1 MSNLVGCQH
10 RRLDMEKE
18 FIQRMKERMIEER
31 KEIIGTLS
39 VNTDASRKILEENAA
54 RDSVDEA
61 SDAIDLKMLQS
72 MNEKDVNR
80 LNLINAAL
88 TRIELGK
95 YGLCM
100 KCGKPIPEPRLEYI
114 PYAVLC
120 VECKSADER
129 RNR

>member
-1 MSNLVGCQH
+1 
-10 RRLDMEKE
+10 MEKE
-18 FIQRMKERMIEER
+18 FVQQMKEKLLEEK
-31 KEIIGTLS
+31 KEILGSLAET
-39 VNTDASRKILEENAA
+39 NEDFRKILKENSV
-54 RDSVDEA
+54 RDSIDEA
-61 SDAIDLKMLQS
+61 ADAVDLKMLQS
-72 MNEKDVNR
+72 IGEKDVNR

-100 KCGKPIPEPRLEYI
+100 KCGKQIPEPRLEYI

-120 VECKSADER
+120 VDCKSADER

>member
-1 MSNLVGCQH
+1 
-10 RRLDMEKE
+10 MEKE
-18 FIQRMKERMIEER
+18 FVQRMKEKMLAEK
-31 KEIIGTLS
+31 KEIIGSLTENNS
-39 VNTDASRKILEENAA
+39 DSRKILEENSA
-54 RDSVDEA
+54 RDSIDEA
-61 SDAIDLKMLQS
+61 SDAVDLKMLQS
-72 MNEKDVNR
+72 ISEKDVNR

-88 TRIELGK
+88 ARIEVGK

-100 KCGKPIPEPRLEYI
+100 KCGKQIPEPRLEYI

>member
-1 MSNLVGCQH
+1 
-10 RRLDMEKE
+10 MEKD
-18 FIQRMKERMIEER
+18 FIQSMKEKMLEE
-31 KEIIGTLS
+31 KKDIINSL
-39 VNTDASRKILEENAA
+39 VANDDDSRKILSGSSA
-54 RDSVDEA
+54 RDSIDEA
-61 SDAIDLKMLQS
+61 SDAVDLNMLQYLG
-72 MNEKDVNR
+72 EKDMNR

-100 KCGKPIPEPRLEYI
+100 KCGKQIPEARLEYI

-120 VECKSADER
+120 VDCKSADER